1 MSLLETYEHE
11 LTGKYDLYTKLV
23 FDYTDFVMRC
33 EDEESAE
40 EYETFVQEN
49 RDKKKMVERA
59 LQEIHETKQVL
70 MKMSSLVVRQQA

>member
-23 FDYTDFVMRC
+23 FDSTDFVMRC
-33 EDEESAE
+33 KDEGTSE
-40 EYETFVQEN
+40 EYEIFVQEN

-59 LQEIHETKQVL
+59 
-70 MKMSSLVVRQQA
+70 